1 MSIGSIGAMTQPD
14 NPDALRVGDRERE
27 QAVAVLHDAVGG
39 GYLDL
44 AEFEERSQT
53 VYAAKTRGDLRA
65 ALADLPT
72 AAGLFPPA
80 GSAPAGRPIGGAD
93 TINVDWTTVK
103 RRGRW
108 EVPAHLVIT
117 GSMGTAD
124 FDLGQALIPAT
135 GCVIEVLAS
144 WTTVRL
150 RLGAAIVARTDGFA
164 GGSMSTL
171 KDKAGPPTVP
181 GGPVIDIRGHAG
193 WTTVVLR
200 RS

>member
-1 MSIGSIGAMTQPD
+1 MTQPD
-14 NPDALRVGDRERE
+14 NSDLLRVGDRERE
-27 QAVAVLHDAVGG
+27 QAVALLQDAVGG

-44 AEFEERSQT
+44 QEFEDRSQT

-72 AAGLFPPA
+72 AAALFPPA
-80 GSAPAGRPIGGAD
+80 GSAQPSRQIGGVD

-117 GSMGTAD
+117 GSMGVAD
-124 FDLGQALIPAT
+124 FDLGQALIPVT
-135 GCVIEVLAS
+135 GCVIEVVAS
-144 WTTVRL
+144 WTTVKL
-150 RLGAAIVARTDGFA
+150 RLGDAIVARSDGFA

-171 KDKAGPPTVP
+171 KDKSGPPTVP
-181 GGPVIDIRGHAG
+181 DGPIVEIRGHPG